1 MRIPSKK
8 ECFQMIHAM
17 EMLDHIVAHS
27 LMVFL
32 VAGLLVD
39 RMAAAEIFV
48 NRKLVLAAA
57 LLHDITKT
65 RSFTTGENHA
75 QTGDAYLRKLGFPEV
90 GNIVGQHV
98 RLHDYSDDSL
108 PTEAE
113 LVNYA
118 DKRVLHDKVV
128 TLKER
133 MDYILVR
140 YGEEP
145 EMEQKLQWIWEKTKV
160 QEAKLFNYLS
170 FSPDELVGLIGP
182 EMLAAALAEYHRMFR
197 RPCNPSSPGP

>member
-1 MRIPSKK
+1 MRIPSKR
-8 ECFQMIHAM
+8 ECFQMIYTM
-17 EMLDHIVAHS
+17 NMMDHIVAHS

-32 VAGLLVD
+32 VARLLVD
-39 RMAAAEIFV
+39 RMAAVEVIL
-48 NRKLVLAAA
+48 NRKLVSASS

-65 RSFTTGENHA
+65 RSFATGENHA
-75 QTGDAYLRKLGFPEV
+75 LTGDAYLRRQGFPEV

-98 RLHDYSDDSL
+98 RLHDYTDDIV

-128 TLKER
+128 TLEER
-133 MDYILVR
+133 MNYILAR
-140 YGEEP
+140 YGKDP
-145 EMEQKLQWIWEKTKV
+145 ELKKRLRWLWGKTKV

-170 FSPDELVGLIGP
+170 FSPDELVRLIET
-182 EMLAAALAEYHRMFR
+182 EMLEAELAEYHGMFG
-197 RPCNPSSPGP
+197 RPCKNDR